1 MARVVFTPTARE
13 HLRRIRAYIARDSRA
28 AADAMARR
36 IRRDAG
42 RLARHP
48 QMGRV
53 VPEYEDPSIRELIVA
68 SYRVIYRFDAD
79 ANLVSVVGII
89 HGSRLLP

>member
-13 HLRRIRAYIARDSRA
+13 HLRAIRAYIARDSRSA
-28 AADAMARR
+28 AEALARR

-42 RLARHP
+42 RLAQHP
-48 QMGRV
+48 HMGRV
-53 VPEYEDPSIRELIVA
+53 VPEYDDPRIRELIVA
-68 SYRVIYRFDAD
+68 PYRVIYRFDAD
-79 ANLVSVVGII
+79 ANVVYVVGII